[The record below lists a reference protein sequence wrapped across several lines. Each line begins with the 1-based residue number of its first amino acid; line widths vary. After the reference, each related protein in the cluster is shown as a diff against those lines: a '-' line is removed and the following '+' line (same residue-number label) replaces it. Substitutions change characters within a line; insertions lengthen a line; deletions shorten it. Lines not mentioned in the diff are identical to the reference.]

1 MTFDLAVLTF
11 GLPILLK
18 GLVNTILFCA
28 IAIVCGFVI
37 ACLIALSRL
46 SRRWFL
52 RLPALWF
59 VEFFRN
65 TPFLVQAFILFFAF
79 PRLGIRIEATLA
91 GILVLSLYAGAY
103 FSESIRGAILS
114 VPKGQLES
122 ARALGMP
129 YLRAMRRIV
138 LPQSL
143 GYLLPATTNQII
155 GVIKDSAALSVITV
169 PELSMAAQVVLGVSF
184 SPVETY
190 VMVALLYWALTACVS
205 ALMVYAERRVA
216 ARAPA
221 SHDVY
226 PDGGRTEVAMP

>member
-1 MTFDLAVLTF
+1 MTFDLAVFTF

-18 GLVNTILFCA
+18 GFVNTILFCTTA
-28 IAIVCGFVI
+28 ILCGFVI
-37 ACLIALSRL
+37 ACLIALCRL

-59 VEFFRN
+59 VEIFRN

-91 GILVLSLYAGAY
+91 GIIVLSLYAGAY

-169 PELSMAAQVVLGVSF
+169 PELSMAAQVVLGESF

-205 ALMVYAERRVA
+205 ALMAHMERRVA
-216 ARAPA
+216 ARPM
-221 SHDVY
+221 SSPGVY
-226 PDGGRTEVAMP
+226 PDRGRTKVAMP

>member
-1 MTFDLAVLTF
+1 MTFDVAVFSF

-18 GLVNTILFCA
+18 GLLNTILFCTV
-28 IAIVCGFVI
+28 AIVLGFFI
-37 ACLIALSRL
+37 AGLIALCRL
-46 SRRWFL
+46 SRRSIL

-59 VEFFRN
+59 VEIFRN

-79 PRLGIRIEATLA
+79 PRLGIRIEATVA
-91 GILVLSLYAGAY
+91 GIMVLSLYAGAY

-114 VPKGQLES
+114 VPKGQIEA

-169 PELSMAAQVVLGVSF
+169 PELSMAAQVVLGESF

-190 VMVALLYWALTACVS
+190 IMVALLYWALTAGVA
-205 ALMVYAERRVA
+205 ALMAHVETRAAARVA
-216 ARAPA
+216 SPTLARVGMAGK
-221 SHDVY
+221 SQ
-226 PDGGRTEVAMP
+226 

>member
-1 MTFDLAVLTF
+1 MNLDFTVFTF

-18 GLVNTILFCA
+18 GLGNTILFCA
-28 IAIVCGFVI
+28 ISIVCGFVI
-37 ACLIALSRL
+37 ACLIALCRL
-46 SRRWFL
+46 SRRSFL

-59 VEFFRN
+59 VEVFRN

-79 PRLGIRIEATLA
+79 PRLGVRIDATVA
-91 GILVLSLYAGAY
+91 GIMVLSLYAGAY

-114 VPKGQLES
+114 VPKGQIEA

-129 YLRAMRRIV
+129 YLRAMRCIV

-169 PELSMAAQVVLGVSF
+169 PELSMAAQVVLGESF

-190 VMVALLYWALTACVS
+190 VMVAILYWALTACV
-205 ALMVYAERRVA
+205 AAMMAYFERRVA
-216 ARAPA
+216 AAAVATTSESARFATA
-221 SHDVY
+221 GKSH
-226 PDGGRTEVAMP
+226 

>member
-1 MTFDLAVLTF
+1 MKFDLAVFNF

-18 GLVNTILFCA
+18 GLANTILFCSVS
-28 IAIVCGFVI
+28 IVCGFII
-37 ACLIALSRL
+37 ACLIALCRL
-46 SRRWFL
+46 SRHL
-52 RLPALWF
+52 YLQVPAMWF
-59 VEFFRN
+59 VEIFRN

-79 PRLGIRIEATLA
+79 PRLGIRIDATVA
-91 GILVLSLYAGAY
+91 GIMVLSLYAGAY
-103 FSESIRGAILS
+103 FSESIRGAVLS
-114 VPKGQLES
+114 VPKGQLEV

-169 PELSMAAQVVLGVSF
+169 PELSMAAQVVLGESF

-190 VMVALLYWALTACVS
+190 VMVAILYWALTACV
-205 ALMVYAERRVA
+205 AAIMAHFERRVRTRIKPPSELVRIA
-216 ARAPA
+216 AAGKPQ
-221 SHDVY
+221 
-226 PDGGRTEVAMP
+226 

>member
-1 MTFDLAVLTF
+1 MNLDLTVFTF
-11 GLPILLK
+11 GLPILVK

-28 IAIVCGFVI
+28 TAIVCGFVI
-37 ACLIALSRL
+37 ACLIALCRL

-52 RLPALWF
+52 RLSGLWF
-59 VEFFRN
+59 VEIFRN
-65 TPFLVQAFILFFAF
+65 TPFLIQAFILFFAF
-79 PRLGIRIEATLA
+79 PRLGIRIEATVA
-91 GILVLSLYAGAY
+91 GIMVLSLYAGAY

-114 VPKGQLES
+114 VSKGQMEA

-169 PELSMAAQVVLGVSF
+169 PELSMAAQIVLGVSF

-190 VMVALLYWALTACVS
+190 VMVAILYWALTACVA
-205 ALMVYAERRVA
+205 ALMALFERRVRA
-216 ARAPA
+216 EVTATSESARFATA
-221 SHDVY
+221 GKSQ
-226 PDGGRTEVAMP
+226 

>member
-1 MTFDLAVLTF
+1 MSFDLAVFTF

-18 GLVNTILFCA
+18 GLLNTILFCTVS
-28 IAIVCGFVI
+28 IFFGFII
-37 ACLIALSRL
+37 ACLIALCRL
-46 SRRWFL
+46 SRRRL
-52 RLPALWF
+52 LQLPALWF

-79 PRLGIRIEATLA
+79 PRLGLRIEATLA
-91 GILVLSLYAGAY
+91 GIIVLSLYAGAY

-114 VPKGQLES
+114 VPRGQLEA

-190 VMVALLYWALTACVS
+190 MMVALLYWVLTACVT
-205 ALMVYAERRVA
+205 AVMAQLERRVA
-216 ARAPA
+216 SRLAPSVELTPVTEGKAR
-221 SHDVY
+221 
-226 PDGGRTEVAMP
+226 

>member
-1 MTFDLAVLTF
+1 MSFDVAVFTF

-18 GLVNTILFCA
+18 GLLNTVLFCIVA
-28 IAIVCGFVI
+28 IFFGFVI
-37 ACLIALSRL
+37 ACLIALCRL

-52 RLPALWF
+52 QLPALWF
-59 VEFFRN
+59 VEVFRN
-65 TPFLVQAFILFFAF
+65 TPFLIQAFILFFAF

-91 GILVLSLYAGAY
+91 GIIVLSLYAGAY

-114 VPKGQLES
+114 VPKGQLEA

-190 VMVALLYWALTACVS
+190 VMVALLYWILTACLT
-205 ALMVYAERRVA
+205 AAMAQLEWHVA
-216 ARAPA
+216 TRLTPSVELTPVTDLRAR
-221 SHDVY
+221 
-226 PDGGRTEVAMP
+226 

>member
-1 MTFDLAVLTF
+1 MNLDFTVFTF
-11 GLPILLK
+11 GFPILLK
-18 GLVNTILFCA
+18 GLGNTILFCA
-28 IAIVCGFVI
+28 IAIVFGFGI

-46 SRRWFL
+46 SRHSLL

-59 VEFFRN
+59 VEIFRN

-79 PRLGIRIEATLA
+79 PRLGIRIDATVA
-91 GILVLSLYAGAY
+91 GIMVLSLYAGAY

-114 VPKGQLES
+114 VPKGQIEA

-169 PELSMAAQVVLGVSF
+169 PELSMAAQVVLGESF

-190 VMVALLYWALTACVS
+190 VMVAILYWALTAGV
-205 ALMVYAERRVA
+205 AAMMAYFERRVA
-216 ARAPA
+216 A
-221 SHDVY
+221 
-226 PDGGRTEVAMP
+226 EVATASESARFSTVGKSH